1 MFLNASKDDIE
12 NVKKDWEL
20 GRLKALKEEEER
32 RAELEEDEMLY
43 IYSRDDA
50 YNQVKKKSKKA
61 QKANKAAAKVVT
73 PSRITPVRNKPKQF
87 IDDEYVLSSGR
98 SVKITPRVTAYKNS
112 ISPRFS
118 VGRSKKSNKV
128 LAKAEAVVVNEEG
141 DRSINVTYK
150 STSKAI
156 KIKRKVLID
165 NNVTIPNDE
174 DVIPLEKTPKLVQK
188 KGRGRPSILK
198 QGRDK
203 PPCTFSQQDD

>member
-73 PSRITPVRNKPKQF
+73 PSRITPVRNKSKQF
-87 IDDEYVLSSGR
+87 IDD
-98 SVKITPRVTAYKNS
+98 
-112 ISPRFS
+112 
-118 VGRSKKSNKV
+118 
-128 LAKAEAVVVNEEG
+128 
-141 DRSINVTYK
+141 
-150 STSKAI
+150 
-156 KIKRKVLID
+156 
-165 NNVTIPNDE
+165 
-174 DVIPLEKTPKLVQK
+174 
-188 KGRGRPSILK
+188 
-198 QGRDK
+198 
-203 PPCTFSQQDD
+203 